1 MSSLLTGLIAGLAIA
16 MPPGA
21 VTSLIVRTGMQR
33 GFRAALAA
41 GWGTA
46 TVDGVYCSIAVLAG
60 AALIPLLGAANGP
73 LRVVTGIVLIALGVM
88 GMLKARDLT
97 PSDAPIGAR
106 DLVATYLRF
115 IGITMINPATLA
127 YFVAIAFG
135 FSGSI
140 LGNPGDAGAFI
151 AGVFVASLGWHAAL
165 ALLSGSLHGR
175 LSGRTRVVLM
185 VVANGVV
192 VALGLRILT
201 QVFAG

>member
-1 MSSLLTGLIAGLAIA
+1 MSSFLTGLIAGFAIA

-21 VTSLIVRTGMQR
+21 VTGLIVRTGLQR

-46 TVDGVYCSIAVLAG
+46 TVDGLYCSIAVLAG
-60 AALIPLLGAANGP
+60 AALIPLLGTVNGP
-73 LRVVTGIVLIALGVM
+73 LRVVTGIVLIGLGVL
-88 GMLKARDLT
+88 GMLQARDAT
-97 PSDAPIGAR
+97 PSDAPVGAR
-106 DLVATYLRF
+106 DLLATYLRF

-127 YFVAIAFG
+127 YFVAVAFG

-140 LGNPGDAGAFI
+140 LGDAGAFI
-151 AGVFVASLGWHAAL
+151 AGVFLASLSWHAAL

-175 LSGRTRVVLM
+175 LSGRARVGLM

-192 VALGLRILT
+192 VALGLRIL
-201 QVFAG
+201 AGVVAG